1 MVPRT
6 TFYDLPRELRTKV
19 YAYAIVRPDTKPLR
33 VNPTEGQDTTDLAI
47 GLLGTSALIRK
58 EASSVFFGSNTF
70 YLDCTHLD
78 RGRLE
83 QQVRRIGP
91 SNLHMVRSYTFG
103 YNLGELC
110 NDSKSLQ
117 ERDKTLLG
125 LRLVSKV
132 PYHTLEGLHV
142 GVTDVKEAAVAYFLQ
157 DMFLYRNVRSL
168 AVRDIL
174 DVAAFIHLCGHSWT
188 EGRRDASAR

>member
-19 YAYAIVRPDTKPLR
+19 YVYAIVRPDTEPLR

>member
-47 GLLGTSALIRK
+47 GLLGTSVLIRK

-78 RGRLE
+78 RGRPE

-157 DMFLYRNVRSL
+157 DMFLYRNVRNL

>member
-19 YAYAIVRPDTKPLR
+19 YAYAIVRPDTEPLR

-157 DMFLYRNVRSL
+157 DMFLYRNVRNL

>member
-6 TFYDLPRELRTKV
+6 TFYDLPREFRTKV
-19 YAYAIVRPDTKPLR
+19 YAYAIVRPDTKPLCI
-33 VNPTEGQDTTDLAI
+33 NSTEGQDTTDLAI
-47 GLLGTSALIRK
+47 GLLGTSVLIRM
-58 EASSVFFGSNTF
+58 EASSVFFGPNTF
-70 YLDCTHLD
+70 YLDYTHLD

-103 YNLGELC
+103 YDLGELC
-110 NDSKSLQ
+110 NDGKNL
-117 ERDKTLLG
+117 EEHDRTLLG

-157 DMFLYRNVRSL
+157 DMFVYRNVRSL
-168 AVRDIL
+168 AIREIL
-174 DVAAFIHLCGHSWT
+174 DIAASIHLCGYSWI